1 MREPRLPRAS
11 AAARPHASR
20 PGGRP
25 AVAPSSVLP
34 ALACAALTAIA
45 CTPAGPR
52 GAAPPGRAPAGDPAA
67 PAAGAPGP
75 AVAVGLR
82 AGAEQVTVE
91 AGAPLL
97 LGEAEGGGDTRV
109 RTPCVARPAGGGR
122 VEVRC
127 EDGARLTT
135 RASTARFRAP
145 GASPLRVD
153 GRVYDGEIVLRAAGD
168 GLTVINTLALES
180 YLLGVVPHEIGAR
193 PPAEI
198 DAVKAQAV
206 AARTYAVA
214 HRGRRRALGFDYWA
228 DSNDQVYRGLEG
240 QDTVSA
246 RAVRE
251 TRGEVLTYGGQPIL
265 AYYHSTCGGRTAAI
279 DEVWRAG
286 PLPYLRS
293 VSDLDARGRAW
304 CESSNR
310 FRWRERWEWGVL
322 GAILERSVGLD
333 ADAFRGLRIRG
344 RTHSGRVAALE
355 IEGAGGSLTVYG
367 DSVRWALRR
376 EGGAILNSA
385 RIDEIREGGDAD
397 GSRWIEVSGGGWGH
411 GIGMCQVGAMARA
424 RFGQDYRRILGAYY
438 PGTELERVY

>member
-1 MREPRLPRAS
+1 MTAPRRWVGLGA
-11 AAARPHASR
+11 
-20 PGGRP
+20 
-25 AVAPSSVLP
+25 
-34 ALACAALTAIA
+34 ALAAIA

-52 GAAPPGRAPAGDPAA
+52 GAAPADRPPARDAAA
-67 PAAGAPGP
+67 PTPGP
-75 AVAVGLR
+75 AVAVGLT
-82 AGAEQVTVE
+82 AGAGQVTVE
-91 AGAPLL
+91 GGGQVL
-97 LGEAEGGGDTRV
+97 LGEAEGGDDTPV
-109 RTPCVARPAGGGR
+109 RPPCVVRPSGGAR

-127 EDGARLTT
+127 GDGARVTT
-135 RASTARFRAP
+135 RGSTVRFRAA
-145 GASPLRVD
+145 GTSSLRVD
-153 GRVYDGEIVLRAAGD
+153 GREYDGEIVVAAGGE
-168 GLTVINTLALES
+168 GLTVINTLALET

-198 DAVKAQAV
+198 EAVKAQAI

-214 HRGRRRALGFDYWA
+214 HRGRRRALGFDYWG
-228 DSNDQVYRGLEG
+228 DSNDQVYRGREG
-240 QDTVSA
+240 QDTVAA

-251 TRGEVLTYGGQPIL
+251 TRGEVLTYGGRPIL

-279 DEVWRAG
+279 EEVWRSG

-293 VSDLDARGRAW
+293 VSDLDGNGRAW

-310 FRWRERWEWGVL
+310 FRWSERWRWSALAG
-322 GAILERSVGLD
+322 ILERSVGLD

-344 RTHSGRVAALE
+344 RTPSGRIAALE
-355 IEGAGGSLTVYG
+355 IAGAGGGRTVYG

-385 RIDEIREGGDAD
+385 RIDEIREGVDAD
-397 GSRWIEVSGGGWGH
+397 GSRWIEVDGGGWGH

-424 RFGQDYRRILGAYY
+424 RFGQDYRRILGSYY